1 LVTTSP
7 ARQERDSVSLK
18 HWFLECRPHYLFLP
32 LVLVMVGTTAAWY
45 EGYFSLTYMLLALI
59 GLVLCH
65 MSVNILNDYYDFK
78 SGVDLQTF
86 KTPFNGGS
94 GLLPAGIIT
103 PAQAGRYGLA
113 CFLLATPIGI
123 FFTLATGWQL
133 LPLLIVGAVCII
145 FYTSLILKTDFPE
158 WSPGVGLGILPAL
171 GAYYVQAGHYSW
183 PALIASV
190 PSGFLVLNLLLL
202 NEFPDAEADTIAHKR
217 TLPITLGKNK
227 AAVVYSS
234 FTILVYM
241 WVIGAVVAGVMP
253 PFTLLALATLPLAYR
268 AIRGS
273 FGHADLRKM
282 VPAMGDNVLV
292 VLLTQAMIG
301 VGFILAHVYEL
312 PLQAPGL

>member
-1 LVTTSP
+1 
-7 ARQERDSVSLK
+7 
-18 HWFLECRPHYLFLP
+18 
-32 LVLVMVGTTAAWY
+32 MVGTTAAWY
-45 EGYFSLTYMLLALI
+45 EGYFSLTYMLLALF

-78 SGVDLQTF
+78 SGVDLRTF

-103 PAQAGRYGLA
+103 PSQAGRYGLA

-123 FFTLATGWQL
+123 YFTLATGWQL
-133 LPLLIVGAVCII
+133 LPLLIVGAICII

-171 GAYYVQAGHYSW
+171 GAYYVQTGHYSW

-202 NEFPDAEADTIAHKR
+202 NEFPDAEADMVARRK
-217 TLPITLGKNK
+217 TLPITAGKRK
-227 AAVVYSS
+227 AAMVYTA
-234 FTILVYM
+234 FMVLTYIWILAAAATE
-241 WVIGAVVAGVMP
+241 IMP
-253 PFTLLALATLPLAYR
+253 KITLLAMLTLPFAYK

-273 FGHADLRKM
+273 FRYNDLGKLM
-282 VPAMGDNVLV
+282 PAMGNNVLT
-292 VLLTQAMIG
+292 VLGVPLFLGIG
-301 VGFILAHVYEL
+301 YILAAIFPVL
-312 PLQAPGL
+312 R